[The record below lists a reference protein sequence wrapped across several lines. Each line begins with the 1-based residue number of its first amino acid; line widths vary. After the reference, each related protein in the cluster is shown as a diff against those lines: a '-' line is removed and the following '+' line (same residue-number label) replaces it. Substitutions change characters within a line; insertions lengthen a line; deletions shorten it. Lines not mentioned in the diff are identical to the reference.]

1 MAANYV
7 KFYRGTPQAF
17 QNLTP
22 KNPDTLY
29 FINDVNSTE
38 GYLYLGDKL
47 IVGKISNL
55 ADLEDIILSESLLDG
70 DLLVYDGEEEKWVN
84 KSVLS
89 AIGLMGRAYE
99 DSQGSAGLVP
109 APGLGQENMFLRGD
123 GTWAT
128 PEDTG
133 SIIDVDNKSI
143 ELLSDGI
150 TLTLKNFGK
159 KYYAQ
164 NEDGEYVVQ
173 EVDESNPWIEGLEPR
188 IVKEG
193 EELVIGWFKPSSIT
207 IEGVSNQ
214 LETLSNRVDTLTNTI
229 DGVSTSVSEKADA
242 NSVYTKE
249 ETDDLITEAIVNSDH
264 LTRKTFDTVAEAQ
277 EFVATVNNPQDYIFM
292 ILNADSTDDD
302 NKYLE
307 YLYTDD
313 GKFELVGT
321 WKVNLSGYVTI
332 DQLDNYVQKVE
343 GYDLIETSKVTK
355 LDAIEEGAQK
365 NLFDSVNGDEFFINE
380 NRQLNLKAIA
390 MSKVTGLSNL
400 LDSLSTQIQEKANA
414 SDVQAIN
421 GELTTIKSDISD
433 LKTATQNL
441 TNDLSE
447 LSTTVGTLTDNLDNY
462 VTKNQYND
470 DMAIITESLK
480 WHSLSNDESV

>member
-164 NEDGEYVVQ
+164 NEDGEYIVQ
-173 EVDESNPWIEGLEPR
+173 EVNESNPWIEGLEPR

-193 EELVIGWFKPSSIT
+193 EELVIGWFKPSST
-207 IEGVSNQ
+207 TVEGVASQ
-214 LETLSNRVDTLTNTI
+214 LGTLSNRVDTLANTV
-229 DGVSTSVSEKADA
+229 DGISTSVSGKADA
-242 NSVYTKE
+242 DNVYSKE
-249 ETDDLITEAIVNSDH
+249 ETDDLIAEAIVNSDH
-264 LTRKTFDTVAEAQ
+264 LTRKTFETVAEAQ
-277 EFVATVNNPQDYIFM
+277 EFITTIEKPQDYIYM
-292 ILNADSTDDD
+292 ILNADSADED

-307 YLYTDD
+307 YLYID

-343 GYDLIETSKVTK
+343 GYGLIETSKIAK

-365 NLFDSVNGDEFFINE
+365 NLFDSVNGDEFFIDE

-414 SDVQAIN
+414 SDIQTIN
-421 GELTTIKSDISD
+421 GELTTIKSDIEG
-433 LKTATQNL
+433 LKTTTQTL

-447 LSTTVGTLTDNLDNY
+447 LSTTVGTLTNNLDNY

-480 WHSLSNDESV
+480 WHSLSDEESV

>member
-84 KSVLS
+84 KSVLN

-133 SIIDVDNKSI
+133 SIIEVDNKSI

-164 NEDGEYVVQ
+164 NEDGEYIVQ
-173 EVDESNPWIEGLEPR
+173 EVNESNPWIEGLEPR

-193 EELVIGWFKPSSIT
+193 EELVIGWFKPSSTT
-207 IEGVSNQ
+207 IEGVSSQ
-214 LETLSNRVDTLTNTI
+214 LSTLSNRVDTLTNTV
-229 DGVSTSVSEKADA
+229 DGISTSVSGKADA
-242 NSVYTKE
+242 DSVYSKE
-249 ETDDLITEAIVNSDH
+249 ETDDLIAEAIVNSDH
-264 LTRKTFDTVAEAQ
+264 LTRKTFETVDKAQ
-277 EFVATVNNPQDYIFM
+277 EFVATIENPQDYIYM
-292 ILNADSTDDD
+292 ILNADSTDED

-307 YLYTDD
+307 YLYVE
-313 GKFELVGT
+313 GEFELVGT

-343 GYDLIETSKVTK
+343 GYDLIETSKVAK

-365 NLFDSVNGDEFFINE
+365 NLFDSVNSDEFFIDE

-414 SDVQAIN
+414 SDIQTIN
-421 GELTTIKSDISD
+421 GELTTIKSDIEN
-433 LKTATQNL
+433 LKTTTQTL

-447 LSTTVGTLTDNLDNY
+447 LSTTVGTLTNNLDNY

-470 DMAIITESLK
+470 DMAIIAESLK
-480 WHSLSNDESV
+480 WHSLSGEESV